1 MMNNLKDKLYDQVY
15 KQIADPV
22 DAEVYGQI
30 AWSVN
35 GKFYNLIDRQILDN
49 IKDKLNGKS

>member
-1 MMNNLKDKLYDQVY
+1 MNNLKDKLYDQVY